1 MCHADS
7 YAHLP
12 PHILIRLPRCHPAR
26 PQLIR
31 SPVRRQRPETT
42 VVTLSINANGEL
54 EAGQR
59 DMPPTVYFD
68 HWALRIFSKDDRL
81 ATRLTTALEARGG
94 TLALSWANLAEFAKV
109 TGQGRARQAE
119 AFIEANLPRIFLV
132 EADPFV
138 VIEREDR
145 LLAGDPP
152 LPPHGD
158 QDFLRALVAL
168 RPATL
173 APFTARDLLAA
184 VQSEALAKRIN
195 GMADTFISRVATMRD
210 EAQADP
216 IFQSALRRSAKAE
229 PIQRGTRFILRELV
243 RALILDK
250 GKKIT
255 RNDAFDFFHAVV
267 PVAYCEF
274 VLLDKYWETQV
285 GRVRCRFQASR
296 IPVPMAAV
304 FSRTKNGLDRFARE
318 LERA

>member
-1 MCHADS
+1 M
-7 YAHLP
+7 
-12 PHILIRLPRCHPAR
+12 
-26 PQLIR
+26 
-31 SPVRRQRPETT
+31 
-42 VVTLSINANGEL
+42 VTLSINANGEL

-59 DMPPTVYFD
+59 DMPPTVYLD
-68 HWALRIFSKDDRL
+68 HWALRTFSEDDGL
-81 ATRLTTALEARGG
+81 ATRLTTALEVRGG

-109 TGQGRARQAE
+109 ADQGSSRQAE
-119 AFIEANLPRIFLV
+119 AFIEANLSRIFLL
-132 EADPFV
+132 EANPFV

-145 LLAGDPP
+145 LLASGPP
-152 LPPHGD
+152 VPPHGD

-168 RPATL
+168 RPTTPAT
-173 APFTARDLLAA
+173 FTAHDLLAA
-184 VQSEALAKRIN
+184 VQSEALAERGN
-195 GMADTFISRVATMRD
+195 RMADTFISRVTTMRD
-210 EAQADP
+210 VAQADP
-216 IFQSALRRSAKAE
+216 VFESALRRPAKAE

-255 RNDAFDFFHAVV
+255 RNDALDFFHAVV

-274 VLLDKYWETQV
+274 VLLDKHWETQV
-285 GRVRCRFQASR
+285 GRVRSRFQASS